1 MSSPVIVGISGSFS
15 APSKT
20 RILVEDAVGRAVA
33 RFRQSAEV
41 YDLSQFGSDLGNA
54 RSFSDLNEPARHII
68 SRILH
73 AKALVIA
80 SPVYKGSYPGLFK
93 HLFDLFD
100 PSWLAGKPI
109 LLAATGGGDKH
120 ALVIEHQLR
129 PLFSFFEAQTLATGV
144 YVSDRDFSE
153 GKLTSQAAI
162 GRLDRAV
169 DQFAPYL
176 DVAQEQE
183 RNSANV
189 SYLKRQHGGTATAF

>member
-33 RFRQSAEV
+33 RFRHSAEV